1 MKKLIDLRAHLLAS
15 VPGLKPNPDKLITFI
30 EDGNIE
36 FWEGDNLSH
45 MYVMPIR
52 LIVLDYA
59 GDVDDI
65 VIPILTWLK
74 LREPGLN
81 PTDTISFEAE
91 MLNNNSFDLS
101 ISLNITER
109 VIVKTTDSGND
120 VEHVLPGAPLAMN
133 PDAQW
138 QVEAED
144 TRGEQ

>member
-91 MLNNNSFDLS
+91 MLNNNSFEQS
-101 ISLNITER
+101 HNSLQYLR
-109 VIVKTTDSGND
+109 
-120 VEHVLPGAPLAMN
+120 
-133 PDAQW
+133 
-138 QVEAED
+138 
-144 TRGEQ
+144 